1 MLKKKQVKPREG
13 GKINHLFK
21 NFKGV
26 ESYINIMDIIN
37 NLPIE
42 QRIELEGHDDPV
54 KETMP

>member
-1 MLKKKQVKPREG
+1 MLKKKQLKPREG

-26 ESYINIMDIIN
+26 ESFINIMDIIR

-42 QRIELEGHDDPV
+42 ERQELYGEDDPV
-54 KETMP
+54 K